1 MLPLSR
7 RGYGVAVR
15 QLLPHY
21 CSGCAPNVIVARWC
35 QYSRCVSAAPA
46 VGRPVHSSAPVTSSW
61 AGSARWC
68 STDGGGGASSE
79 TTASKDAEQ
88 FTAESPL
95 VLYGSKN
102 PKFVRGA
109 AAVLSTQAVACL
121 PVAAY
126 FYSTDLAPSV
136 RTFEGLSMLE
146 TVNEALSLA
155 VSQARHT
162 GLYWGVD
169 HLFYSIVLT
178 RRPVAVHDCLRGCK
192 LASPSRWWPP
202 SRSLQAIA
210 SLTLSSRA

>member
-1 MLPLSR
+1 M
-7 RGYGVAVR
+7 
-15 QLLPHY
+15 
-21 CSGCAPNVIVARWC
+21 
-35 QYSRCVSAAPA
+35 SAAPA
-46 VGRPVHSSAPVTSSW
+46 VGRPVHSSAPGTSSW
-61 AGSARWC
+61 VGSVRWC
-68 STDGGGGASSE
+68 STDGDGGSSE
-79 TTASKDAEQ
+79 TTASKEAEQ

-155 VSQARHT
+155 VS
-162 GLYWGVD
+162 
-169 HLFYSIVLT
+169 
-178 RRPVAVHDCLRGCK
+178 
-192 LASPSRWWPP
+192 
-202 SRSLQAIA
+202 
-210 SLTLSSRA
+210 